1 MRAKETINQTGVA
14 LPKEAFAIVGD
25 PENPDTWRL
34 PHHRRSVLRALR
46 GKLDIEKTVD
56 WDLMGGAVRALSP
69 GGNRRREM
77 TASPEEVLAA
87 AGHLAEHY
95 RKAGRPLPDIL
106 AALA

>member
-1 MRAKETINQTGVA
+1 MTAKEALIKTGEG
-14 LPKEAFAIVGD
+14 LPGEAFAIVGD
-25 PENPDTWRL
+25 SEDPDTWRL

-77 TASPEEVLAA
+77 TASPEQVLAA